1 MTTSSAHRR
10 LGVGDLRMG
19 RSPVVVSGGG
29 TPAGGQVGE
38 RGGDER
44 GVGEH
49 GAAAV
54 LAAEADRCLAHGIT
68 HAHDPYVSPDWHERM
83 RALHATSRIR
93 LSWAT
98 GSAAGMLSRPP
109 GPATAPQG
117 PVRRRR
123 PRGEAV
129 RRRRRAGRLPA
140 AVARGH
146 RPVRRCLRRGV
157 ADACRRA
164 AAGSGAAQGDL
175 RPRHLHTPYLRYTD
189 RELTELIAAYAA
201 AGLRLRIHAL
211 GNLAVAQAARSLRTA
226 RIPPG
231 TATIDH
237 LLLLD
242 PATAELVA
250 ASGATASYQPG
261 FIPRYGDMIS
271 ATGTT
276 RHLTAFGARLLLQ
289 AGVPLAL
296 SSDHPCGALDPLHNL
311 RAAIDRRQP
320 SGRALQP
327 EQALTESEAVR
338 AATVSAAA
346 SLGAPGAAGLAP
358 GHPAD
363 LVVCDGDP
371 FQPPTRVTQTWIA
384 GRAVWRAPDQPRSH
398 RR

>member
-1 MTTSSAHRR
+1 
-10 LGVGDLRMG
+10 
-19 RSPVVVSGGG
+19 
-29 TPAGGQVGE
+29 
-38 RGGDER
+38 
-44 GVGEH
+44 
-49 GAAAV
+49 
-54 LAAEADRCLAHGIT
+54 
-68 HAHDPYVSPDWHERM
+68 
-83 RALHATSRIR
+83 
-93 LSWAT
+93 
-98 GSAAGMLSRPP
+98 
-109 GPATAPQG
+109 
-117 PVRRRR
+117 
-123 PRGEAV
+123 
-129 RRRRRAGRLPA
+129 
-140 AVARGH
+140 
-146 RPVRRCLRRGV
+146 V

-226 RIPPG
+226 GIPPG

-242 PATAELVA
+242 DPTVELVA
-250 ASGATASYQPG
+250 VSGATASYQPG

-296 SSDHPCGALDPLHNL
+296 SSDHPCRALDQLHNL

-320 SGRALQP
+320 SGRQLQP

-346 SLGAPGAAGLAP
+346 SLSAPGAAGLAP

-371 FQPPTRVTQTWIA
+371 FQPQTRVTQTWIA
-384 GRAVWRAPDQPRSH
+384 GRAVWHAPDQPRSH